1 MKMRVGSI
9 VFVGLLVALSLIDF
23 GCSSDRGIQGVYSDA
38 SGAWV
43 LDLKSG
49 SQATLTFSGDS
60 RPCTYSVSGDQ
71 VKLTCKG
78 ERGAMNFTVHQDG
91 SLTAQ
96 GFMPALRKSK

>member
-1 MKMRVGSI
+1 MREA
-9 VFVGLLVALSLIDF
+9 FCMTLAVGLLIVFSMAAS
-23 GCSSDRGIQGVYSDA
+23 GCNSDHGVQGTYSDA

-49 SQATLTFSGDS
+49 GQASLTFYGDS
-60 RPCTYSVSGDQ
+60 RPCNYTTKGDE
-71 VKLTCKG
+71 VTVTCKG
-78 ERGAMNFTVHQDG
+78 ERGKMNFNLHQDG